1 MRGRTCQQVVA
12 GQIRSKEMGLFFGY
26 VASLVATF
34 ALAAS
39 ILGTVTSFIGLN
51 THPKVEYA
59 SQRKLSNK
67 HVSRKDLDHR
77 VVARGT
83 KDKSVKADAAL

>member
-1 MRGRTCQQVVA
+1 
-12 GQIRSKEMGLFFGY
+12 MGLFFGY

-34 ALAAS
+34 ILAAS
-39 ILGTVTSFIGLN
+39 ILGAVTSFTGLN
-51 THPKVEYA
+51 IHPKVEYV

-67 HVSRKDLDHR
+67 HVSTKDRDHR